1 MLTEVEAPRA
11 CARMMITLD
20 PAYLEALLAEDFVYE
35 SQNVLQPSESKQ
47 EFLEY
52 IYPKLKTIR
61 EANAK
66 VFAEMGTLSAY
77 GRANQTCVV
86 MAQNYRENLTAL
98 VLVELAGHLI
108 KRLDICITLSPK
120 TAQRSGEYPI

>member
-1 MLTEVEAPRA
+1 MLTEVEALRA

-66 VFAEMGTLSAY
+66 VFAEIGTVSAY
-77 GRANQTCVV
+77 ENQPCVIR
-86 MAQNYRENLTAL
+86 AQNDKDNLVAL
-98 VLVELAGHLI
+98 VLVKLEGQLI
-108 KRLDICITLSPK
+108 KRLDLCIVPRPQ
-120 TAQRSGEYPI
+120 TAKRSGEYPE